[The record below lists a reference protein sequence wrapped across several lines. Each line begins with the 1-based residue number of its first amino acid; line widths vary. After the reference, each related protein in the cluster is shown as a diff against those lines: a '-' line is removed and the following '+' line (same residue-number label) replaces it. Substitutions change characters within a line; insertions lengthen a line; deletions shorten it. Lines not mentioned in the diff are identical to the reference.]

1 MRLAEFI
8 DSRLD
13 AIVREWDAFAATRVP
28 AGAKMDALALRD
40 HAPQILRAIAAD
52 LRTPQTA
59 PEQLAKSHGLAPVVV
74 GAPHT
79 AAEVHGTLR
88 AQGGFSISQLVSEY
102 RALRSSVLRLWAQ
115 SGGSPELASAAEDVM
130 RFNEAIDQAI
140 AESVDFYSQEVDR
153 GRHLFLGVLGHDLR
167 TPLSA
172 IQMTA
177 HYLSQVRSDEV
188 VSTAARQLMNS
199 GVRMQGLL
207 DDLLDYSRATLQYGI
222 SVDPA
227 NADLAV
233 ICANLVDEA
242 LSARPDRK
250 ITLEI
255 TGEARGIWDAKRL
268 HQALCNLLFNA
279 LDHGTAREPIRV
291 CVVGA
296 PQLITVS
303 VANKGVIPPE
313 MLSTIF
319 DPLRRRPA
327 AGDFQPSDVRDS
339 HLGLGLFIAREIVKA
354 HGGEMEVSST
364 AGETTFSVRLPRQA
378 RSSKEELQR

>member
-1 MRLAEFI
+1 MRLADFI
-8 DSRLD
+8 ESRLD

-28 AGAKMDALALRD
+28 ASAKMDALALRD

-59 PEQLAKSHGLAPVVV
+59 PEQLAKSHGLVPVVA

-102 RALRSSVLRLWAQ
+102 RALRSSVLRLWALA
-115 SGGSPELASAAEDVM
+115 GGSSELASAAEDVM

-167 TPLSA
+167 TPLSS

-177 HYLSQVRSDEV
+177 HHLSQLRSDDV
-188 VSTAARQLMNS
+188 VSAAARRLINS
-199 GVRMQGLL
+199 GVRMQALL

-222 SVDPA
+222 SIEPA
-227 NADLAV
+227 NADLAI

-255 TGEARGIWDAKRL
+255 TGEPRGIWDAKRL
-268 HQALCNLLFNA
+268 HQALCNLVFNA
-279 LDHGTAREPIRV
+279 LDHGTSREPVRV
-291 CVVGA
+291 CVVGTT
-296 PQLITVS
+296 QGTTVS
-303 VANKGVIPPE
+303 IANEGAIPPD

-319 DPLRRRPA
+319 DPLRRRPVER
-327 AGDFQPSDVRDS
+327 DTQLSDASGS

-354 HGGEMEVSST
+354 HGGEIEVSSN
-364 AGETTFSVRLPRQA
+364 AGETTFSVHLPRQA
-378 RSSKEELQR
+378 RSSKKELLR